1 LKGEQ
6 KMFKKFLSLLL
17 TMTLLLSFATLAEE
31 TVSFTDSAGR
41 TVELPKNIER
51 IAPTGPLAQ
60 LVLLSIAP
68 EKFVGLSSRLD
79 DISRPF
85 IEPLVKDLPLVG
97 QLYGGKDEINL
108 EELAK
113 LDPQIILDVGEPKK
127 TIKEDM
133 DDIQARLGIPCVH
146 ITMYLKDAGSA
157 YKELGKLLGK
167 EEKGEALATYL
178 NNSYARMQ
186 EINEKVGDNRVNM
199 LYCVGETALNVIA
212 KGSFHGELIE
222 LLAEN
227 AAVVDNPSSR
237 GTGNEVDIEQI
248 LLWNPEVIVF
258 ENLNAYENAG
268 KDPLWLCLDAITNK
282 KYVKVPVGPYNWMG
296 FPASVQRY
304 LGMMWLQNTLYPE
317 LADYDLKAEVQE
329 YFKLFYE
336 YDLTDAQYD
345 ELMAYSTMK

>member
-1 LKGEQ
+1 
-6 KMFKKFLSLLL
+6 M
-17 TMTLLLSFATLAEE
+17 MLLSFASFAEN
-31 TVSFTDSAGR
+31 TVSFTDSTGR

-51 IAPTGPLAQ
+51 IVPTGPLAQ

-68 EKFVGLSSRLD
+68 EKFVGLSAKLD
-79 DISRPF
+79 DASRTF

-113 LDPQIILDVGEPKK
+113 LDPQLILDVGEPKK

-133 DDIQARLGIPCVH
+133 DELQGRLGIPCAH
-146 ITMYLKDAGSA
+146 ITMYLKDAGST
-157 YKELGKLLGK
+157 YQELGKLLGK
-167 EEKGEALATYL
+167 EEKGEALAAYL
-178 NNSYARMQ
+178 NNSYARME
-186 EINEKVGDNRVNM
+186 EINEKIGDNRVSM
-199 LYCVGETALNVIA
+199 LYCVGETGLNVIA
-212 KGSFHGELIE
+212 KGSFHGELID
-222 LLAEN
+222 LVADN

-258 ENLNAYENAG
+258 ETQAAYENAEN
-268 KDPLWLCLDAITNK
+268 DPLWASLDAIKNK

-296 FPASVQRY
+296 FPPSVQRY
-304 LGMMWLQNTLYPE
+304 LGIVWLQNILYPE
-317 LADYDLKAEVQE
+317 FADYDLKAEVQE
-329 YFKLFYE
+329 FFKLFYE

-345 ELMAYSTMK
+345 ELVAISVFK